1 MHKNWTKTDWL
12 RHCLILLAGLF
23 IMAFGVA
30 FSITADLGTSPIS
43 SVPYTISLISP
54 LTVGTATIAMHCV
67 FIALQILILRKKYHP
82 FQLLQLPVA
91 FIFGY
96 LTDFAI
102 WVLQFIHCDT
112 YWERWIIC
120 GIGIVVIAVGVSL
133 EVISDVVTLA
143 GEGLSL
149 AICQVA
155 PVRFGNM
162 KVIFDITLVIIAC
175 ILGLIFTH
183 RSRRCFRGSADQIF
197 YAVLLSPDGQKK
209 FRRIPL
215 TLPKKPEAEN
225 RFPLQAFMYHRL
237 SSIFSPAVV
246 SGFPQMPQRQL
257 QSPESS

>member
-183 RSRRCFRGSADQIF
+183 RIQGVREGTVAAAVFVGLLTKFFMRFSYRRMGRKNSAASR
-197 YAVLLSPDGQKK
+197 
-209 FRRIPL
+209 
-215 TLPKKPEAEN
+215 
-225 RFPLQAFMYHRL
+225 
-237 SSIFSPAVV
+237 
-246 SGFPQMPQRQL
+246 
-257 QSPESS
+257 

>member
-1 MHKNWTKTDWL
+1 
-12 RHCLILLAGLF
+12 
-23 IMAFGVA
+23 MAFGVA

-175 ILGLIFTH
+175 ILGLISPTGFRVSGRH

-197 YAVLLSPDGQKK
+197 YAVLLIAGWAEK

-215 TLPKKPEAEN
+215 TLPKKACKQKN
-225 RFPLQAFMYHRL
+225 RL
-237 SSIFSPAVV
+237 SV
-246 SGFPQMPQRQL
+246 SGFYVSQTQFYFFSGCGLRIPTNAAKAITVTRIIIKIVL
-257 QSPESS
+257 IYD